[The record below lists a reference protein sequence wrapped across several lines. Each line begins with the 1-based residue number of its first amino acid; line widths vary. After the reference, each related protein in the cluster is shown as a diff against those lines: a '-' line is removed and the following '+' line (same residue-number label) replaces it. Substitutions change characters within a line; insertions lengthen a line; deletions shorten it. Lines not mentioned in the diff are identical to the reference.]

1 MSAVKIIKNKKRRTV
16 VSMDPKKECLIKEL
30 SLVAEAHG
38 YRVRREH
45 LKQGLGWKVVSGM
58 CRKGEEKIIF
68 VDRKLAQTE
77 QVSFLL
83 GRLATLRL
91 EPKQELLVTLSND
104 TQQLLNKTFLEAPV
118 V

>member
-1 MSAVKIIKNKKRRTV
+1 MSAVKIIKNKKRRSV
-16 VSMDPKKECLIKEL
+16 VSLDPKKECLIKEL

-58 CRKGEEKIIF
+58 CRKGDEKIIF

-83 GRLATLRL
+83 GRLATLHL
-91 EPKQELLVTLSND
+91 EPAKDLLVTLSDD
-104 TQQLLNKTFLEAPV
+104 TQRLISSTFSSATIS
-118 V
+118 